1 MKELTARITSLL
13 RYSRNVD
20 FDYSP
25 RNTFP
30 RDIEMKPSTQMTAN
44 SGASLKNFAFIPQLN
59 SHSFIRFLQPLTH
72 VDYRCKLTPRLRF
85 PVPGSRFPF
94 LLLVIS
100 AFAYQK
106 LYLLKGRDFDHSS
119 SRNSQRYL
127 LSALLTSAV
136 VVKTWVCK
144 AALIQAGSQIWFQS
158 MLWSDFHKS

>member
-30 RDIEMKPSTQMTAN
+30 RDIEIKPSTQMTAN
-44 SGASLKNFAFIPQLN
+44 SGACLKNFAFIPQLN
-59 SHSFIRFLQPLTH
+59 SHSLSVFIRFLQPMTSH

-85 PVPGSRFPF
+85 PF
-94 LLLVIS
+94 LLLVTS

-144 AALIQAGSQIWFQS
+144 AALIHAGSQIWFQS